1 MVSINRRVLYGSV
14 YHDVRCLSTDEKP
27 TQDIRNG
34 STLVEIDTGE
44 TYLFD
49 AEAGI
54 WNAVEGTFS
63 AGQLGITI

>member
-54 WNAVEGTFS
+54 WDAGEGTFS